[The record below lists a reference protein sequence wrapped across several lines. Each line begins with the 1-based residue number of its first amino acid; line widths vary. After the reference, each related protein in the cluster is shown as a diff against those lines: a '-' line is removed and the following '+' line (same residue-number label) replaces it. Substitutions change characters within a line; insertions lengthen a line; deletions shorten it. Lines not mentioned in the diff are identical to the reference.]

1 MKKTLCTMAVAL
13 TGCLTINAQNN
24 AVFKADELVAKNDLN
39 GAITLL
45 ESAMENPKTTKFADV
60 YR

>member
-1 MKKTLCTMAVAL
+1 MRKTLCTMALAL
-13 TGCLTINAQNN
+13 TGCLAINAQNN
-24 AVFKADELVAKNDLN
+24 AIFKADELLTKNDLN

-60 YR
+60 